1 MSQMSVFLPLPPP
14 LCYNDIV
21 GTAEKTRIFLPRS
34 PTDPIP
40 RKQKMERPGARCAK
54 QRASGH
60 FPAKSKSKPKGPAAY
75 PGRPCFIPS
84 SPPERHPA
92 PPHTSA
98 AVQAYG
104 PQAAPTAAPGAAGPA
119 GLPSALPCRP
129 PAPPR
134 QRARRTTRQAPFL
147 SHSHRPNGTAARSA
161 STNCASAGLAVSCRQ
176 TAMTSSFSS
185 APVSGMNTR
194 FSAGEYLRAE

>member
-1 MSQMSVFLPLPPP
+1 MSQMPFFLPLPPP

-60 FPAKSKSKPKGPAAY
+60 FPAKSKPKPKGPAAQ
-75 PGRPCFIPS
+75 PGRPRFYPILTAQTAP
-84 SPPERHPA
+84 R

-104 PQAAPTAAPGAAGPA
+104 PQGK
-119 GLPSALPCRP
+119 PS
-129 PAPPR
+129 
-134 QRARRTTRQAPFL
+134 
-147 SHSHRPNGTAARSA
+147 
-161 STNCASAGLAVSCRQ
+161 
-176 TAMTSSFSS
+176 
-185 APVSGMNTR
+185 SGR
-194 FSAGEYLRAE
+194 F